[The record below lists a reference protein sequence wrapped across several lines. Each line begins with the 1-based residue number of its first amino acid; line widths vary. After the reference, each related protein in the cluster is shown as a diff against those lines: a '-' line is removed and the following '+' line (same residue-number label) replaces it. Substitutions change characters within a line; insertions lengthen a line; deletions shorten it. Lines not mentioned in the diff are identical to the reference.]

1 MDLATIERALGHTS
15 KLDPK
20 EPLEHRYK
28 RQGYVFTTK
37 SVSAGNSY
45 SLHSY
50 GASYLVFYDEESGK
64 ATRHGSGICHGS
76 LSVMRERAYPNTAS
90 VRNGDAPIVAVKTK
104 LFSYKDEG
112 SFAKGHWPEMYTD
125 EFIISFYDWLI
136 NRSVFSLAFPHKDVL
151 DAIEHGLIVD
161 PKAPMPYF
169 LGGLITSRILT
180 ESFVSGQNYAMCQL
194 MNRGVDP
201 HLAIGMSYGFSRTK
215 ATNPDG
221 ENVFVY
227 KHNRSPG
234 GAHQPFNFIKSTTTN
249 LKQLFKPQQKRS
261 EKFLPYLSNAP
272 WGGVHKLFSGE
283 NEPPLRYCPYKQ
295 FSTFCEESLR
305 METIPVGWEIR
316 YQLVETWDEEA
327 YWDKLAKW
335 LIDLEKSLRK
345 PTKGEE

>member
-15 KLDPK
+15 KLDPS

-50 GASYLVFYDEESGK
+50 GASYLVFYDEESRK
-64 ATRHGSGICHGS
+64 KTIHGSGICHGS
-76 LSVMRERAYPNTAS
+76 LSSMRSKTDNGRTT
-90 VRNGDAPIVAVKTK
+90 GDAPIVAVKTK
-104 LFSYKDEG
+104 LFSYKDKE
-112 SFAKGHWPEMYTD
+112 SLAKGHWPEMYTD

-221 ENVFVY
+221 YTVFVY
-227 KHNRSPG
+227 KHNRTSG
-234 GAHQPFNFIKSTTTN
+234 GAHQPFNFIKCTTSN
-249 LKQLFKPQQKRS
+249 LKQLFSPQQKRA

-272 WGGVHKLFSGE
+272 WGGVHNLFSGDS
-283 NEPPLRYCPYKQ
+283 EPTLRYCPYKQ
-295 FSTFCEESLR
+295 FSAFCEESLR
-305 METIPVGWEIR
+305 MEAITVGWEIR
-316 YQLVETWDEEA
+316 YQLAETWDEEA

-335 LIDLEKSLRK
+335 LINLEKLLGK